1 MGRWIINNWWRVR
14 IIFWGTPEY
23 SIASLDI
30 FIKSKHEVIGVVSQP
45 DKKRSRGN
53 KLISSPVKSFVEQKS
68 IKIYTPEKIKD
79 NIDFINELKSLS
91 CDLFIVIAYG
101 KILPKEILEIPK
113 FGCWNAHASLLPR
126 WRGAAPIQWSLIKG
140 DEFTGVGIM
149 KMNEGLDTGDL
160 LLEEKI
166 KIGNDDNLNTLSE
179 KLSILSAKL
188 FLNATSLLEENI
200 YKNTNSQL
208 TKQNSLGREITYA
221 RMIEKSDF
229 RVDWGNEAI
238 EIIQKIKGL
247 YPRAN
252 TTFRGKNLKILK
264 IKILSSDEIKN
275 EKYHLMS
282 NNSKPGIII
291 AVIENEGIIISTKTD
306 PIILLEAKL
315 EGKNISSKNQL
326 IQQLKPT
333 VGDYFS
339 D

>member
-1 MGRWIINNWWRVR
+1 MR

-23 SIASLDI
+23 SIPSLDI
-30 FIKSKHEVIGVVSQP
+30 FFKSKHEVIAVVSQP

-53 KLISSPVKSFVEQKS
+53 KLISSPVKSFAEQES
-68 IKIYTPEKIKD
+68 IKIFTPAKIRD
-79 NIDFINELKSLS
+79 NIHFINELKSLS

-126 WRGAAPIQWSLIKG
+126 WRGAAPIQWSLING
-140 DEFTGVGIM
+140 DKFTGVGIM

-166 KIGNDDNLNTLSE
+166 KIGNDDNLNTLSD

-200 YKNTNSQL
+200 CKNTNSQL

-229 RVDWGNEAI
+229 RVDWDNEAV
-238 EIIQKIKGL
+238 EISQKIKGL
-247 YPRAN
+247 HPRAN

-264 IKILSSDEIKN
+264 IKVLSSYEIKN
-275 EKYHLMS
+275 EKYLFMS
-282 NNSKPGIII
+282 KNSRPGIIL

-315 EGKNISSKNQL
+315 EGKNISSKKQL
-326 IQQLKPT
+326 IQQLKPS
-333 VGDYFS
+333 VGEYLS

>member
-1 MGRWIINNWWRVR
+1 MR
-14 IIFWGTPEY
+14 IIFWGTPKY

-53 KLISSPVKSFVEQKS
+53 KLISSPIKSVAEQES
-68 IKIYTPEKIKD
+68 IKIYTPAKIRD
-79 NIDFINELKSLS
+79 NIHFINELKSLA

-149 KMNEGLDTGDL
+149 KMNEGLDTGDI

-166 KIGNDDNLNTLSE
+166 KIDNDDNLNTLSE

-188 FLNATSLLEENI
+188 FLKATSLLEENI
-200 YKNTNSQL
+200 NKNSNSQL
-208 TKQNSLGREITYA
+208 TKQNSIGREITYA
-221 RMIEKSDF
+221 RMIEKKDYKVVWS
-229 RVDWGNEAI
+229 NEAFKI
-238 EIIQKIKGL
+238 SQKIKAL

-252 TTFRGKNLKILK
+252 TTFRGKNLKIIK
-264 IKILSSDEIKN
+264 IKVLSSNEIKN
-275 EKYHLMS
+275 EKYLFMR
-282 NNSKPGIII
+282 NNLKPGIILG
-291 AVIENEGIIISTKTD
+291 VINNEGIIISTKTD

-333 VGDYFS
+333 VGEYLS

>member
-1 MGRWIINNWWRVR
+1 MK

-23 SIASLDI
+23 SLASLKI
-30 FIKSKHEVIGVVSQP
+30 FVKSKHEVIAVVSQP

-53 KLISSPVKSFVEQKS
+53 KLISSPVKSLAEQES
-68 IKIYTPEKIKD
+68 IKIYTPVKIKD
-79 NIDFINELKSLS
+79 NVAFINELKSLS

-101 KILPKEILEIPK
+101 KILPNEILEIPK

-126 WRGAAPIQWSLIKG
+126 WRGAAPIQWSLLQG

-166 KIGNDDNLNTLSE
+166 KIDSNDNLNTLTD

-188 FLNATSLLEENI
+188 LLNATSLLEENI
-200 YKNTNSQL
+200 NKNTNPKL
-208 TKQNSLGREITYA
+208 TKQNFLGKEVTYA
-221 RMIEKSDF
+221 RMIEKSDYK
-229 RVDWGNEAI
+229 VNWDNDAI
-238 EIIQKIKGL
+238 KISRKIKAL

-252 TTFRGKNLKILK
+252 TTFRGKNLKI
-264 IKILSSDEIKN
+264 IKIRVLDSDVIN
-275 EKYHLMS
+275 YEKYCLMI
-282 NNSKPGIII
+282 NYSKPGIVL
-291 AVIENEGIIISTKTD
+291 ALVENEGIIISTKTD

-326 IQQLKPT
+326 IQQLKPS
-333 VGDYFS
+333 VGEYFS

>member
-1 MGRWIINNWWRVR
+1 VR

-30 FIKSKHEVIGVVSQP
+30 FIKSKHDVIGVVTQP

-53 KLISSPVKSFVEQKS
+53 KLTPSPVKSFAEQES
-68 IKIYTPEKIKD
+68 IKIYTPAKIRD
-79 NIDFINELKSLS
+79 NIHFINELKSLY

-149 KMNEGLDTGDL
+149 KMNERLDTGDL

-166 KIGNDDNLNTLSE
+166 KIGNEDNLNTLSE

-188 FLNATSLLEENI
+188 FLNATSLIEENI

-221 RMIEKSDF
+221 RMIERSDF
-229 RVDWGNEAI
+229 KINWGDEAI
-238 EIIQKIKGL
+238 KISQKIKAL

-264 IKILSSDEIKN
+264 IKVFSSDEIKN
-275 EKYHLMS
+275 EKYLFMIKYS
-282 NNSKPGIII
+282 RPGIILS
-291 AVIENEGIIISTKTD
+291 VIENEGIIISTKTD

-315 EGKNISSKNQL
+315 EGKNISSKSQL
-326 IQQLKPT
+326 IQQLKLT
-333 VGDYFS
+333 VGEHFS

>member
-1 MGRWIINNWWRVR
+1 MR

-30 FIKSKHEVIGVVSQP
+30 FIKSKHEVIAVVSQP

-53 KLISSPVKSFVEQKS
+53 KLMSSPVKSFAEQES
-68 IKIYTPEKIKD
+68 IKIYTPAKIRD
-79 NIDFINELKSLS
+79 NIHFINELKSLS

-166 KIGNDDNLNTLSE
+166 KIDNDDNLNTLSE

-200 YKNTNSQL
+200 NSQL
-208 TKQNSLGREITYA
+208 TKQNTLEREITYA

-229 RVDWGNEAI
+229 KVDWGDEAI
-238 EIIQKIKGL
+238 KISQKIKAL

-264 IKILSSDEIKN
+264 IKVLSSDEIKN
-275 EKYHLMS
+275 EKYLFTS
-282 NNSKPGIII
+282 NYSRPGIIL
-291 AVIENEGIIISTKTD
+291 AVMENEGIIISTKTD

-315 EGKNISSKNQL
+315 EGKNISSKKQL
-326 IQQLKPT
+326 IQQLKPS
-333 VGDYFS
+333 VGEYLS

>member
-1 MGRWIINNWWRVR
+1 M
-14 IIFWGTPEY
+14 Y
-23 SIASLDI
+23 
-30 FIKSKHEVIGVVSQP
+30 
-45 DKKRSRGN
+45 KR
-53 KLISSPVKSFVEQKS
+53 Q
-68 IKIYTPEKIKD
+68 
-79 NIDFINELKSLS
+79 
-91 CDLFIVIAYG
+91 VIAYG

-126 WRGAAPIQWSLIKG
+126 WRGAAPIQWSLIRG

-166 KIGNDDNLNTLSE
+166 KIGNDDNLSKLSE

-200 YKNTNSQL
+200 YKNTNFQL

-238 EIIQKIKGL
+238 EISQKIKGL

-252 TTFRGKNLKILK
+252 TTFRGKNLKILR
-264 IKILSSDEIKN
+264 IKVLSSDEIKN
-275 EKYHLMS
+275 EKYLFMS
-282 NNSKPGIII
+282 NYSKPGFIL

-315 EGKNISSKNQL
+315 EGKNISSKKQL
-326 IQQLKPT
+326 IQQLKPS
-333 VGDYFS
+333 VGEYLS

>member
-1 MGRWIINNWWRVR
+1 MR

-23 SIASLDI
+23 SLASLNI
-30 FIKSKHEVIGVVSQP
+30 FIKSKHEVIAVVSQP

-53 KLISSPVKSFVEQKS
+53 KLISSPVKSFAEKES
-68 IKIYTPEKIKD
+68 IKIYTPEKIRN
-79 NIDFINELKSLS
+79 NINFINELNSLS

-126 WRGAAPIQWSLIKG
+126 WRGAAPIQWALMKG

-166 KIGNDDNLNTLSE
+166 KIDNKDNLKTLTE

-188 FLNATSLLEENI
+188 FLNAISLLEENMNI
-200 YKNTNSQL
+200 NANSQL
-208 TKQNSLGREITYA
+208 TKQNTLGREITYA
-221 RMIEKSDF
+221 RMIEKSDYK
-229 RVDWGNEAI
+229 VHWANEAI
-238 EIIQKIKGL
+238 KIFRQIKAL

-252 TTFRGKNLKILK
+252 TTFRGKNLKIIK
-264 IKILSSDEIKN
+264 IKVLSSDEINN
-275 EKYHLMS
+275 EKYCFM
-282 NNSKPGIII
+282 NNYSKPGIIL

-315 EGKNISSKNQL
+315 EGKNLSSKKQL
-326 IQQLKPT
+326 IQQLNPS
-333 VGDYFS
+333 VGEYLLD
-339 D
+339 

>member
-1 MGRWIINNWWRVR
+1 MK

-23 SIASLDI
+23 SIPSLDI
-30 FIKSKHEVIGVVSQP
+30 FIKSKHEVIAVVSQP
-45 DKKRSRGN
+45 DKKRSRGK
-53 KLISSPVKSFVEQKS
+53 KLISSPVKRIAEQES
-68 IKIYTPEKIKD
+68 IKIYTPEKIRG

-101 KILPKEILEIPK
+101 KILPKEILKIPK

-126 WRGAAPIQWSLIKG
+126 WRGAAPIQWSLMKG
-140 DEFTGVGIM
+140 DEFSGVGIM
-149 KMNEGLDTGDL
+149 KMDEGLDTGDI

-166 KIGNDDNLNTLSE
+166 KIDNNDNLNTLSE

-188 FLNATSLLEENI
+188 FLNAITLIEENI
-200 YKNTNSQL
+200 NKNTNSQL
-208 TKQNSLGREITYA
+208 TKQNTIGREISYA

-229 RVDWGNEAI
+229 KIDWDNEAI
-238 EIIQKIKGL
+238 KISRQIKAL

-264 IKILSSDEIKN
+264 IKVLSGDEIKN
-275 EKYHLMS
+275 EKLLFMS
-282 NNSKPGIII
+282 NLSKVGIIL
-291 AVIENEGIIISTKTD
+291 AVIEKEGIIISTKTD

-315 EGKNISSKNQL
+315 EGKNISSKEQL
-326 IQQLKPT
+326 IQQLKPS
-333 VGDYFS
+333 VGEYLS